1 MDYKMVA
8 GAMRRLELLRKIQL
22 RSAMTAL
29 GLHPGQ
35 PPMLEFILAHP
46 GCTQKEAAD
55 ELDVSPASA
64 AASLKRLEKAGL
76 VARRQ
81 NAQDVRRNQLELTA
95 AGEAKV
101 MAVREKMDAL
111 DAQMFSGVTDQEAM
125 AFLKTCETMFDN
137 LADESTR
144 TLTICKL
151 HRAARAALVAN
162 KEDD

>member
-1 MDYKMVA
+1 MDRKMVA
-8 GAMRRLELLRKIQL
+8 GAMHRLELLRKIQL

-35 PPMLEFILAHP
+35 PPLLEFILSHP

-76 VARRQ
+76 VARQ
-81 NAQDVRRNQLELTA
+81 QDAQDGRRNQLALTA
-95 AGEAKV
+95 EGKAKV
-101 MAVREKMDAL
+101 EAVRAKMDAL
-111 DAQMFSGVTDQEAM
+111 DARQFSGIGDREAD
-125 AFLKTCETMFDN
+125 AFLKTCEKMFEN

-151 HRAARAALVAN
+151 HRAARAALVSN
-162 KEDD
+162 KEED